1 MQLMEVWI
9 NNMKKF
15 VIVANPYK
23 DPELKTTKEIV
34 EYIREKGGEAYS
46 LLDRPH
52 PEMRLE
58 ELDYSKITP
67 DTDCI
72 IVLGGDGTLIRVV
85 RKTRKSNI
93 PLIGVNLGT
102 LGYLCELDK
111 DNMYQSIYQL
121 MNDNYTLEKRLMIK
135 GHRKDEEKGRT
146 ALNDIVVHPTGVLA
160 ILRLNVYINGEFLT
174 TYDGDGVIIS
184 TPTGSTGYNL
194 SAGGPIIEPGAN
206 ILALTPINA
215 HNLNSKGII
224 LRADDVIEVELL
236 SRRGSEGDSAY
247 VSCDGDRVTK
257 LEVGDRFVIERAVHT
272 IEICKVN
279 KQSFLETMRR
289 KMR

>member
-1 MQLMEVWI
+1 MEVSI
-9 NNMKKF
+9 NSMNKF

-23 DPELKTTKEIV
+23 DPELKATNEIA
-34 EYIREKGGEAYS
+34 EYIRSKGGKAYS
-46 LLDRPH
+46 LLDRPD
-52 PEMRLE
+52 PNISFED
-58 ELDYSKITP
+58 LDYTKITI

-85 RKTRKSNI
+85 RKTRKANI

-111 DNMYQSIYQL
+111 DNMYQAIDAL
-121 MNDNYTLEKRLMIK
+121 MEDKYTIENRMMSK
-135 GHRKDEEKGRT
+135 GHRKDETKGRT
-146 ALNDIVVHPTGVLA
+146 ALNDIVIHPTGVLA
-160 ILRLNVYINGEFLT
+160 ILRVNVYVNGEFLT

-194 SAGGPIIEPGAN
+194 SAGGPIIEPGAD
-206 ILALTPINA
+206 IIALTPINA

-224 LRADDVIEVELL
+224 LRSEDVIEVELV
-236 SRRGSEGDSAY
+236 SRRGAVGDSAY
-247 VSCDGDRVTK
+247 VSCDGDRQTK

-272 IEICKVN
+272 INICKVN
-279 KQSFLETMRR
+279 KQSFLETMRK

>member
-1 MQLMEVWI
+1 MEVWI

-15 VIVANPYK
+15 VIVENPYK
-23 DPELKTTKEIV
+23 DPERKISNEIIA
-34 EYIREKGGEAYS
+34 YIERKGGTAYN
-46 LLDRPH
+46 LLDRPD
-52 PEMRLE
+52 PNFTFEQ
-58 ELDYSKITP
+58 LDYGNITD

-85 RKTRKSNI
+85 RKTRKTNI

-102 LGYLCELDK
+102 LGYLCELDR
-111 DNMYQSIYQL
+111 DTLFEALYQL
-121 MNDNYTLEKRLMIK
+121 MNDNYTLEKRMMIK
-135 GHRKDEEKGRT
+135 VHRKGEENGRT
-146 ALNDIVVHPTGVLA
+146 ALNDVVVHPTGILA
-160 ILRLNVYINGEFLT
+160 LLRMNVYVNGEFLT

-194 SAGGPIIEPGAN
+194 SAGGPIIEPSAD

-224 LRADDVIEVELL
+224 LKADDVIEVELL
-236 SRRGSEGDSAY
+236 SRRGSEADSAF
-247 VSCDGDRVTK
+247 VSCDGDRFAQMQ
-257 LEVGDRFVIERAVHT
+257 VGDRIVIERAVHT
-272 IEICKVN
+272 ITICKVN

>member
-1 MQLMEVWI
+1 MEVWI

-15 VIVANPYK
+15 VIVSNPYK
-23 DPELKTTKEIV
+23 DPELKTSNEIV
-34 EYIREKGGEAYS
+34 KFICDKGGTAYN
-46 LLDRPH
+46 LLDCHDPFISF
-52 PEMRLE
+52 E
-58 ELDYSKITP
+58 ELDYGKITD

-85 RKTRKSNI
+85 RKTRKTNI

-111 DNMYQSIYQL
+111 DNMYHAIEEL
-121 MNDNYTLEKRLMIK
+121 MDGHYTLEKRMMIK
-135 GHRKDEEKGRT
+135 GYRKGEEKGRT

-160 ILRLNVYINGEFLT
+160 ILRLNVYVNGEFLA

-194 SAGGPIIEPGAN
+194 SAGGPIIEPGAD

-224 LRADDVIEVELL
+224 LRAEDVIEVELV
-236 SRRGSEGDSAY
+236 SRRGSETESAY
-247 VSCDGDRVTK
+247 VSCDGDRLTK
-257 LEVGDRFVIERAVHT
+257 LEVGDCFVIERAVHT
-272 IEICKVN
+272 INICKVN
-279 KQSFLETMRR
+279 KQSFLETMRK
-289 KMR
+289 KMK